1 MAIPIVLSWS
11 GGKDCTLALYYLKQ
25 QDSFEVAYLLTTIT
39 ETYQRI
45 SMHGVRYELLE
56 QQAAALEI
64 PLVTVPIPPSCTNE
78 EYENRMLQVLSRLKK
93 EGIETY
99 GFGDIFLTD
108 VREYREN
115 QLRRL
120 DLKAIFPLWGIS
132 SAYLARQF
140 TVLGFKAVLTCVDT
154 LQLDASFAGSEYD
167 RKLLRK
173 IPPKI
178 DPCGENGEFHT
189 FVYDGPIFT
198 HPLKIRKGEQVMSEN
213 RFCFCDL
220 YSA

>member
-25 QDSFEVAYLLTTIT
+25 QAIFEVAYLLTTIT

-64 PLVTVPIPPSCTNE
+64 PLITVPIPPYCTNE

-93 EGIETY
+93 VGIETY

-154 LQLDASFAGSEYD
+154 LQLDASCAGSEYD

-198 HPLKIRKGEQVMSEN
+198 HPLKIRKGEQVMREN